1 MSMTEDVRTVHRR
14 GGWARTFGGL
24 VVAVWFTFTG
34 FGVVVPVLPRLVT
47 QHLHGS
53 AGLVGAVFATAAVVA
68 LLLRPFGGQLA
79 QRFGTRWAMT
89 LGALT
94 AVAAGAAYA
103 LPLGTTGLLAAR
115 LATGVAEAL
124 LMTAG
129 SVWAVG
135 LAPPRRRAQVVG
147 WYGLA
152 MWGGLATG
160 PLLGEIAFRTGSY
173 PLVWTLAAALP
184 GFALLVLRGMPR
196 GEGGD
201 EPVSRRLLPRAAV
214 LPGLSLA
221 AGGFGYASVTSFGAL
236 AMTDRGIAGGALLL
250 SLFGAA
256 YVIVRLLAGGLPDRL
271 GPKPVILV
279 SAAMEATGLLLI
291 ALADR
296 WWLAALGAL
305 VAGGGFT
312 LLYPA
317 LALIAIRTAPPAER
331 GATLGAVSSFLDLS
345 IGVAGVLGGV
355 IAEVSF
361 AAVFGLSA
369 ALALLG
375 ATSGLAATRAPA
387 GRG

>member
-1 MSMTEDVRTVHRR
+1 MTVNVDTIRR
-14 GGWARTFGGL
+14 QDGWARTFGGL
-24 VVAVWFTFTG
+24 VLVVWSTFTG
-34 FGVVVPVLPRLVT
+34 FGVVIPVLPRLVT
-47 QHLHGS
+47 QELNGS
-53 AGLVGAVFATAAVVA
+53 AGLVGAAFATAAVVA

-89 LGALT
+89 LGGVIAI
-94 AVAAGAAYA
+94 AAGAASNPGA
-103 LPLGTTGLLAAR
+103 
-115 LATGVAEAL
+115 AEAL

-129 SVWAVG
+129 SVWAVA
-135 LAPPRRRAQVVG
+135 LAPEQRRAQVVG

-160 PLLGEIAFRTGSY
+160 PLLGEVAFRTGSY
-173 PLVWTLAAALP
+173 PLVWVLAAALP
-184 GFALLVLRGMPR
+184 ALALLVLRGMPR

-201 EPVSRRLLPRAAV
+201 EQVSSRLLPRAAV
-214 LPGLSLA
+214 LPGLALA
-221 AGGFGYASVTSFGAL
+221 GGGFGYASVTSFGAL

-256 YVIVRLLAGGLPDRL
+256 YVVVRLLAGRLPDRL
-271 GPKPVILV
+271 GPKPVILA
-279 SAAMEATGLLLI
+279 SAVLEASGLLLI
-291 ALADR
+291 TLADR

-345 IGVAGVLGGV
+345 IGVSGV
-355 IAEVSF
+355 IGGILADVSY

-369 ALALLG
+369 ALAMIG
-375 ATSGLAATRAPA
+375 AAGGFAAIRRP
-387 GRG
+387 